1 MSRYMAGRSLVAA
14 LYAAIGRIDI
24 AKYEYRSL
32 ELLISDRGGVGGE
45 KQ

>member
-14 LYAAIGRIDI
+14 LYAAVDRADL
-24 AKYEYRSL
+24 ASL
-32 ELLISDRGGVGGE
+32 EWYRIASLICEHGGVGGD